1 METDHRAPREP
12 QPTGHRGRQPT
23 RPPRGPLCDS
33 PRRRG
38 HRIRPR
44 FAMAIEPS
52 PQPPGRGDPLARR
65 PTRPARHAASTSA
78 FGGTPDLA
86 VGLARRRRPTAAD
99 AIRASGASRSP
110 RSGTPERIAGG
121 LCHSVLVD
129 MPSACVPVHW
139 PPMGPATQDHRAA
152 SPSAPVGRVARRRK
166 RRPARGDLAPG
177 SRSLLERAI
186 HPGSAGEKHGTAL
199 RAVGRTL
206 RYAPMRCLPASIP
219 CGSRTNFLATPPSKS
234 W

>member
-23 RPPRGPLCDS
+23 RPPPRGPLCDS

-44 FAMAIEPS
+44 FAIEPS
-52 PQPPGRGDPLARR
+52 PQPPSRGGALARR
-65 PTRPARHAASTSA
+65 PTRPARHAASASA

-110 RSGTPERIAGG
+110 RSGTPARIAGG
-121 LCHSVLVD
+121 WCHSVLVD

-152 SPSAPVGRVARRRK
+152 SPSPPVGRVARRRK
-166 RRPARGDLAPG
+166 RRVARGDLAPG
-177 SRSLLERAI
+177 SRSLLDRAFTRSAPETAQRRPPAVRPT
-186 HPGSAGEKHGTAL
+186 PG
-199 RAVGRTL
+199 
-206 RYAPMRCLPASIP
+206 YAPMRCLPASIP